1 MGGDGY
7 EEMHTYIPN
16 FLEVVKTEGELVI
29 KIDLQVVPPMVKS
42 FLEYS
47 PKILEKKLKFLYI
60 F

>member
-29 KIDLQVVPPMVKS
+29 KIDLQVAPP
-42 FLEYS
+42 
-47 PKILEKKLKFLYI
+47 
-60 F
+60 